1 MFDLI
6 FKSTVETKEPYIYDI
21 YMEGD
26 EDSFLQML
34 GVGEFKKQSFFVEVM
49 NGWSLRYISRP
60 LSSDIW

>member
-26 EDSFLQML
+26 EDSFLRML
-34 GVGEFKKQSFFVEVM
+34 GVGEFKKQSFFVEAM
-49 NGWSLRYISRP
+49 NG
-60 LSSDIW
+60 